1 MSERD
6 AFSAYLAKMAAVG
19 FQPSSVLGQNFLLD
33 PTLHRWIAEQ
43 AAPTAADTV
52 VEIGVGLGF
61 LTRELS
67 ARAAQVVGVEID
79 DRLYDI
85 ARGELAQCTNVQWVL
100 GDALGGPGRSL
111 RAEIGAAVVDAH
123 ARGAQCLV
131 VANLPYSVSG
141 PLLAE
146 IAALPELPDR
156 AVLLVQKE
164 MAMRIAAPAGSADYG
179 GLSAAVQALFSARV
193 LRDVP
198 PQVFRPRPKV
208 MSSILR
214 LERRLDAAPELAT
227 AEARR
232 SFGMF
237 VRQLFQQRR
246 KVLRTTLPAAAA
258 VIGRQAAAR
267 TALELQG
274 RAEQLAPDTIVEWW
288 RDCAPGGLLKPI
300 PGSGELA

>member
-1 MSERD
+1 MC
-6 AFSAYLAKMAAVG
+6 
-19 FQPSSVLGQNFLLD
+19 
-33 PTLHRWIAEQ
+33 
-43 AAPTAADTV
+43 
-52 VEIGVGLGF
+52 
-61 LTRELS
+61 RE
-67 ARAAQVVGVEID
+67 
-79 DRLYDI
+79 
-85 ARGELAQCTNVQWVL
+85 
-100 GDALGGPGRSL
+100 GRSL
-111 RAEIGAAVVDAH
+111 RPEIGAAVQQAH
-123 ARGAQCLV
+123 AAGAKCLV

-164 MAMRIAAPAGSADYG
+164 LAQRIAAPVGSADYG
-179 GLSAAVQALFSARV
+179 GLSASVQALFAAKL

-214 LERRLDAAPELAT
+214 LERRVDAAPELHSGA
-227 AEARR
+227 ARR

-258 VIGRQAAAR
+258 VIGRHAAAR
-267 TALELQG
+267 TEAEVQG
-274 RAEQLAPDTIVEWW
+274 RAEQLAPDTIVSWW
-288 RDCAPGGLLKPI
+288 RDCRPL
-300 PGSGELA
+300 GE

>member
-6 AFSAYLAKMAAVG
+6 PFQAYLAKMAAVG

-43 AAPTAADTV
+43 AAPGPADTV

-67 ARAAQVVGVEID
+67 ARAGRVVGIEID
-79 DRLYDI
+79 ERLYEI
-85 ARGELAQCTNVQWVL
+85 AREELAGLSNVQWVL
-100 GDALGGPGRSL
+100 GDALAGEGRSL
-111 RAEIGAAVVDAH
+111 RPEIGAAVQQAH
-123 ARGAQCLV
+123 AAGAKCLV

-164 MAMRIAAPAGSADYG
+164 LAQRIAAPVGSADYG
-179 GLSAAVQALFSARV
+179 GLSASVQALFAAKL

-214 LERRLDAAPELAT
+214 LERRADAAPELHSGA
-227 AEARR
+227 ARR

-258 VIGRQAAAR
+258 VIGRHAAAR
-267 TALELQG
+267 TEAELQG
-274 RAEQLAPDTIVEWW
+274 RAEQLAPDTIVSWW
-288 RDCAPGGLLKPI
+288 RDCRPL
-300 PGSGELA
+300 GE